1 MISKEIIVANKTGI
15 HARPASLFVKTAS
28 QFKSNITV
36 TKDGRHGNAKSMI
49 NILSLA
55 LINGSNIT
63 ISAEGDD
70 AAQAVDTLI
79 KLVESKFGEE

>member
-15 HARPASLFVKTAS
+15 HARPASMFVKAAT

-36 TKDGRHGNAKSMI
+36 TKDGKTANGKSLI
-49 NILSLA
+49 TILSLQ
-55 LINGSNIT
+55 LVKGSNIT

-70 AAQAVDTLI
+70 AAEAVDTLI
-79 KLVESKFGEE
+79 KMVESKFGEE